1 MSMTTTAQADP
12 FHSQTPLSG
21 YAPEVLAAGCLLV
34 IGRRA
39 LHEYGAN
46 RGENM
51 APLIAL
57 LQQAVCAWTAAGDCD
72 RSAVLEV
79 AAAVDAHL
87 LHDDFP
93 ATH

>member
-12 FHSQTPLSG
+12 FPSQTPLAG
-21 YAPEVLAAGCLLV
+21 HAPEVLAAGCLLV

-39 LHEYGAN
+39 LHEYGAS

-57 LQQAVCAWTAAGDCD
+57 LQQAVGAWTAAGDCD
-72 RSAVLEV
+72 RSAVLEA

-87 LHDDFP
+87 LPDDFP